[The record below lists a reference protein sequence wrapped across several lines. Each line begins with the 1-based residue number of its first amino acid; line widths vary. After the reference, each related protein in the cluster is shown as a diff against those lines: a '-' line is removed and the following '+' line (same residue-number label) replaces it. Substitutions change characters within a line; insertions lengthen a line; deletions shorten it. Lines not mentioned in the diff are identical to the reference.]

1 MSASNS
7 LLMAA
12 AQDKAT
18 AVAQQAAA
26 AVSEA
31 AGKGGFDATASI
43 GQLIE
48 FQFTGLLVVFTV
60 LGGLTLICVLIAWI
74 LKTVAP
80 DQYYC
85 RDKPATTTPPLP
97 SAPPHRTASPAV
109 PTPTIHPGLSDE
121 ELLVILAAA
130 ASEALGQTVA
140 VVSFRHMGT
149 MDWTWSVQG
158 RVGQHTSHKL

>member
-1 MSASNS
+1 MSITNS
-7 LLMAA
+7 LVLA
-12 AQDKAT
+12 AQDTAT
-18 AVAQQAAA
+18 VVAQNTVA
-26 AVSEA
+26 AVTDV
-31 AGKGGFDATASI
+31 AGKGGFTANATL

-60 LGGLTLICVLIAWI
+60 LGGLTLMCVLMAWI

-85 RDKPATTTPPLP
+85 RKQAAPETPRAPVTAPAPVATQ
-97 SAPPHRTASPAV
+97 AAV
-109 PTPTIHPGLSDE
+109 PASIHPGLTDE
-121 ELLVILAAA
+121 ELIAILAVAA
-130 ASEALGQTVA
+130 TEAVGQA
-140 VVSFRHMGT
+140 VSIVKFRHMGS

>member
-7 LLMAA
+7 LVMAA

-26 AVSEA
+26 TVSDV
-31 AGKGGFDATASI
+31 AGKGGFDANASI

-74 LKTVAP
+74 LKTLAP

-85 RDKPATTTPPLP
+85 RDKTTTATPPP
-97 SAPPHRTASPAV
+97 AAAPPSRTASAAAH
-109 PTPTIHPGLSDE
+109 PTTIHPGLSDE

-130 ASEALGQTVA
+130 ATEALGQTVS
-140 VVSFRHMGT
+140 VVSFRHMDT

-158 RVGQHTSHKL
+158 RIGQHTSHKL

>member
-1 MSASNS
+1 MSTSHS
-7 LLMAA
+7 LVMAA
-12 AQDKAT
+12 AQDKTAT
-18 AVAQQAAA
+18 VVQQAAA
-26 AVSEA
+26 TVSEV
-31 AGKGGFDATASI
+31 AGKGGFEANATV

-74 LKTVAP
+74 IKTLAP

-85 RDKPATTTPPLP
+85 RDKATPAMPPP
-97 SAPPHRTASPAV
+97 PAAPPNPTVTPGASPA
-109 PTPTIHPGLSDE
+109 TIHPGLADE

-130 ASEALGQTVA
+130 ATEAMGQAVS

-158 RVGQHTSHKL
+158 RVGQHTSHTL